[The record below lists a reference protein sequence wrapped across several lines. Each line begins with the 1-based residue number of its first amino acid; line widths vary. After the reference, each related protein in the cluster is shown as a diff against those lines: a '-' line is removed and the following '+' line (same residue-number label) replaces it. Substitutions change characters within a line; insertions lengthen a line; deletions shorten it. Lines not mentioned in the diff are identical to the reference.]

1 MITPAGLVLL
11 GAIAGLG
18 VQMARLRR
26 RWSVG
31 QSVPVDWRRGL
42 ARVPYAYLHTVHDV
56 VARDPYAARM
66 HMLAA
71 GGLVAALALSVL
83 RHVLGLGGDVAAL
96 AIMLSVG
103 VASAGTVM
111 VAWRRRRPRP
121 ARLMGGQFAALPGVM
136 AAALLFLLL
145 AALWTLPG
153 PGWVPGLLSV
163 GWMAIAA
170 LGAVSLGTLVLW
182 TGDGPLRHAVAGVIN
197 LAAHGRP
204 ERFSGAL
211 ATDLLPLQ
219 LSGDMLPHRLGVAT
233 VADFGWNRLAQFDA
247 CVQCG
252 RCQEAC
258 PAFAAGQPL
267 NPKAVIQSLVQAIAA
282 SPSSP
287 LVGGSGAA
295 AIGAD
300 ALWACTTCRACVYE
314 CPMLIEHVD
323 AIVDLRRD
331 ATLEHGAVPP
341 NAAVALTAL
350 RQTDTGSGG
359 ALAARFDW
367 AADLGLPLLAD
378 AGRADVLLWVGEA
391 GFDRRNQRSLRALVA
406 LLRRA
411 GVDVAVLGAEEL
423 DCGDLARRLGDEVTF
438 QDLARRNIATLGR
451 YVFGA
456 VLTMDPHALHVL
468 RNEYP
473 ALGGR
478 YRVLHHAAFL
488 ADLIDD
494 GRLAPAPGGGEVTYH
509 DPCYLARY
517 NGEVD
522 APRRLLSRLGFR
534 VVEMERSGLRAR
546 CCGWGGGA
554 ALADI
559 AGRRRIPDLR
569 MDHARATGVPMLAVA
584 CPNCANMLEGV
595 TGARPA
601 VADLAELLLEAVER
615 GVVSA
620 PVAA

>member
-1 MITPAGLVLL
+1 
-11 GAIAGLG
+11 
-18 VQMARLRR
+18 
-26 RWSVG
+26 
-31 QSVPVDWRRGL
+31 
-42 ARVPYAYLHTVHDV
+42 
-56 VARDPYAARM
+56 
-66 HMLAA
+66 
-71 GGLVAALALSVL
+71 
-83 RHVLGLGGDVAAL
+83 
-96 AIMLSVG
+96 
-103 VASAGTVM
+103 
-111 VAWRRRRPRP
+111 
-121 ARLMGGQFAALPGVM
+121 
-136 AAALLFLLL
+136 
-145 AALWTLPG
+145 
-153 PGWVPGLLSV
+153 
-163 GWMAIAA
+163 
-170 LGAVSLGTLVLW
+170 
-182 TGDGPLRHAVAGVIN
+182 
-197 LAAHGRP
+197 
-204 ERFSGAL
+204 L

>member
-1 MITPAGLVLL
+1 MITPAGIVLV

-18 VQMARLRR
+18 VQAARLRR

-31 QSVPVDWRRGL
+31 RPVHVDWRRGL
-42 ARVPYAYLHTVHDV
+42 ARLPHAYLHTVHDV

-71 GGLVAALALSVL
+71 GGLLAALALSLV
-83 RHVLGLGGDVAAL
+83 RHVLGIGGDLAAL
-96 AIMLSVG
+96 AV
-103 VASAGTVM
+103 VASVAVSAIGTCM
-111 VAWRRRRPRP
+111 VAWRRRPPRP
-121 ARLMGGQFAALPGVM
+121 ARLTGGQFDALPGVL

-153 PGWVPGLLSV
+153 PGWSPDLLAPGWL
-163 GWMAIAA
+163 AIAA
-170 LGAVSLGTLVLW
+170 LGAASLGTLVLW
-182 TGDGPLRHAVAGVIN
+182 TVGGPLRHAVAGLVH
-197 LAAHGRP
+197 LAAHHRQ
-204 ERFSGAL
+204 RFGGAL
-211 ATDLLPLQ
+211 ATDLVALPL
-219 LSGDMLPHRLGVAT
+219 SGSPLPQSLGVGA
-233 VADFGWNRLAQFDA
+233 VADFGWNRLVAFDA

-267 NPKAVIQSLVQAIAA
+267 NPKALIQSLVQATAA
-282 SPSSP
+282 APAAP
-287 LVGGSGAA
+287 LVGPPEAA
-295 AIGAD
+295 AIAAD
-300 ALWACTTCRACVYE
+300 TLWACTTCRACVHE

-323 AIVDLRRD
+323 AIIDLRRH

-341 NAAVALTAL
+341 NAAVALTDL
-350 RQTDTGSGG
+350 RQTDTASGR
-359 ALAARFDW
+359 ALDARLDW
-367 AADLGLPLLAD
+367 AADLGLPVLAD
-378 AGRADVLLWVGEA
+378 VGRADILLWVGEA

-411 GVDVAVLGAEEL
+411 AVNFAVLAEEL
-423 DCGDLARRLGDEVTF
+423 DCGDLARRLGDEITF

-451 YVFGA
+451 HAFDA
-456 VLTMDPHALHVL
+456 ILTMDPHALHVL

-473 ALGGR
+473 AFGGR
-478 YRVLHHAAFL
+478 YRVLHHASFL
-488 ADLIDD
+488 ADLIDA
-494 GRLAPAPGGGEVTYH
+494 GRLAVAPGGGTVSYH

-522 APRRLLSRLGFR
+522 APRRLLRHLGAP
-534 VVEMERSGLRAR
+534 VVELERSGLRAR

-554 ALADI
+554 ALADVP
-559 AGRRRIPDLR
+559 ARRRIPDLR
-569 MDHARATGVPMLAVA
+569 MDQARATGAPTLAVA

-601 VADLAELLLEAVER
+601 VADLAELVLEAVER
-615 GVVSA
+615 GAIAA
-620 PVAA
+620 PAPA